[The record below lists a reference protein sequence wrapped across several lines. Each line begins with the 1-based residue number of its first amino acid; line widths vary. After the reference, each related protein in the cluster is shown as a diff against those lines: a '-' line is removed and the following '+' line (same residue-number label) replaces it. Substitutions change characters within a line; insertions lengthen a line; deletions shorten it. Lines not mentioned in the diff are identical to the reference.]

1 MARVQRLREFVG
13 AMTGLV
19 QDRGNDERAILG
31 PAHALLGRL
40 VAEDDWLPD
49 AFAEPDENRY
59 RQYLLYC
66 DPLARFS
73 VVSFVWGPGQ
83 GTPVHDHTVW
93 GLVGML
99 RGAEYSIPYA
109 PVEGAEGLKPGA
121 RRTLAPGQ
129 IEIVSPLQGDIHEV
143 ANAQKDRPSISI
155 HVYGGNIGE
164 IRRHVFDA
172 RTGAAK
178 EFISGYSSDL
188 MPNIWGMH

>member
-1 MARVQRLREFVG
+1 MSGIRRLREFVG

-19 QDRGNDERAILG
+19 QDRGNAEAAILA
-31 PAHALLGRL
+31 PAHALLGKL
-40 VAEDDWLPD
+40 VQDDDWLPD
-49 AFAEPDENRY
+49 DFAIPDENRY

-66 DPLARFS
+66 DPLNRFS

-99 RGAEYSIPYA
+99 RGAEHSVPY
-109 PVEGAEGLKPGA
+109 EKAEGSSELRAGA
-121 RRTLAPGQ
+121 RRTLSPGG
-129 IEIVSPLQGDIHEV
+129 IEMVSPEIGDIHEV
-143 ANAQKDRPSISI
+143 SNAQKDRPSISI

-164 IRRHVFDA
+164 IRRHVFDP

-178 EFISGYSSDL
+178 DFISGYSSPL
-188 MPNIWGMH
+188 LPNLWTH

>member
-1 MARVQRLREFVG
+1 MARIRRLREFVG

-19 QDRGNDERAILG
+19 QDKGNSESAILA

-49 AFAEPDENRY
+49 DFAIPSAERY

-66 DPLARFS
+66 DPLARFC

-83 GTPVHDHTVW
+83 GTPVHDHMVW
-93 GLVGML
+93 GMIGML
-99 RGAEYSIPYA
+99 RGAEHSVPYSRDTGT
-109 PVEGAEGLKPGA
+109 GALVAG
-121 RRTLAPGQ
+121 RRGTLAPGG
-129 IEIVSPLQGDIHEV
+129 IEIVSPIQGDIHEV
-143 ANAQKDRPSISI
+143 ANAQQDQPSISI

-164 IRRHVFDA
+164 VRRHVFDP
-172 RTGAAK
+172 RTGVAK
-178 EFISGYSSDL
+178 DFISGYSSEL